1 MDNRSFD
8 SLTRQAVGGFSRR
21 TTLMTLGAAGLAAL
35 VGPFAANAKK
45 GKKKKKNQNTTV
57 VPAPAPLEC
66 PPAPVNR
73 CPAQAESC
81 TAILAGQCGGDP
93 SCTDQGACCSFLE
106 TCDASSYWA
115 CLVTSSG

>member
-57 VPAPAPLEC
+57 VPAPLEC